1 MSTPETPTPAAGT
14 DANTGTTGTN
24 DANGTADP
32 TAVDPTVVPADLQD
46 ERLIASQGIG
56 GWASATWGRLRS
68 GDLGSLPV
76 VVGLVLIWGVFYALE
91 PAFLSSRNLVNLSLQ
106 MVAVGTIAIGV
117 VLVLLLGEIDLSIGS
132 MAGLSAAILAVMF
145 VVRETSVILAVLA
158 ALGAGAIVGLLY
170 GTLFN
175 RFGVP
180 SFVITLAGLLA
191 LLGLQLRV
199 LGNQG
204 TINLPFESSLVRFA
218 SQQFLPVWVAYALAL
233 IAPAI
238 YALSALR
245 RNARRAEAGLSTVPF
260 PRLALRAAG
269 LTAVL
274 VIVVAVLNRDRGVSY
289 MFLTFLLLV
298 VVMDL
303 AIRRTRW
310 GRSVLAIGGNVE
322 AARRAGIN
330 VRRIYLSVFT
340 LCSTFAALG
349 GIFAA
354 SRLASANQ
362 SSGGGDTNLNAI
374 AAAVIGGTSLF
385 GGRGSA
391 YSALLGI
398 LVIQS
403 ISNGLDLLA
412 VESNVKFMV
421 TGAVLLLA
429 VIIDSLSRRSRAAHG
444 RA

>member
-1 MSTPETPTPAAGT
+1 MSTRETPNPATVEAEG
-14 DANTGTTGTN
+14 G
-24 DANGTADP
+24 DP
-32 TAVDPTVVPADLQD
+32 TAVPADVRPADLQD
-46 ERLIASQGIG
+46 ERLIASQGVG
-56 GWASATWGRLRS
+56 GWLSATWGRLRS

-76 VVGLVLIWGVFYALE
+76 VVGLVLIWGVFFALE

-106 MVAVGTIAIGV
+106 MVAVGTISIGV

-132 MAGLSAAILAVMF
+132 RSGLAAAILAVLF
-145 VVRETSVILAVLA
+145 VARETSVIVAILA
-158 ALGAGAIVGLLY
+158 ALGAGALVGLAY

-204 TINLPFESSLVRFA
+204 TINLPFESGLVRFA
-218 SQQFLPVWVAYALAL
+218 SQQFLPVWLATALALVAPALYALA
-233 IAPAI
+233 
-238 YALSALR
+238 ALR
-245 RNARRAEAGLSTVPF
+245 RNARRSEAGLSTTPMT
-260 PRLALRAAG
+260 RLLLRAAG
-269 LTAVL
+269 LAAILL
-274 VIVVAVLNRDRGVSY
+274 VVVAVLNRDRGVSY

-303 AIRRTRW
+303 AIRRTTW

-330 VRRIYLSVFT
+330 VKRIYLSVFT

>member
-1 MSTPETPTPAAGT
+1 VSTPETPTPAAGT
-14 DANTGTTGTN
+14 DPTTGTT

-145 VVRETSVILAVLA
+145 VVNETSVILAVLA

-269 LTAVL
+269 LTAIL